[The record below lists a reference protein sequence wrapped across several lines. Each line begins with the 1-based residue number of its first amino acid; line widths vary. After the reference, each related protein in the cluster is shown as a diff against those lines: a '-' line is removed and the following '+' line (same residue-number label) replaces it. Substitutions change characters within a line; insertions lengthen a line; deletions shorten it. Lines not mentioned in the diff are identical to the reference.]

1 MTLALKFVIMGEP
14 RLSELTYFIG
24 SCNNW
29 MSFNMPSFYYV
40 ALHDQVLHWILTS
53 FPVSATNIQY
63 RYCCSSM
70 SLSLYWVTMAEFKC
84 IDLLT
89 YHDFLWLF
97 FRKLQKVL
105 YSYGSCRLSWDG
117 SDSPFGAFFFFL
129 VFNTYG

>member
-1 MTLALKFVIMGEP
+1 MWLWHLNLWSWVNQDS
-14 RLSELTYFIG
+14 LSLFISYG

-29 MSFNMPSFYYV
+29 MSFHMPSFHHI
-40 ALHDQVLHWILTS
+40 ALHNQGLHWVLTP

-63 RYCCSSM
+63 RYCSFM

-105 YSYGSCRLSWDG
+105 YSYSSCRLSWDG
-117 SDSPFGAFFFFL
+117 SESPFGTFFL
-129 VFNTYG
+129 SL